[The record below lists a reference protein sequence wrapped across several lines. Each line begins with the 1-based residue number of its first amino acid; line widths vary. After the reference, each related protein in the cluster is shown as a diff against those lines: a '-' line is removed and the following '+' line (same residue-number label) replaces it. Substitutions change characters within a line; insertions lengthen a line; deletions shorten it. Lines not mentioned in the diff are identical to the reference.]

1 MLFIISSMY
10 VVQTQTL
17 AKYYL
22 TFCSNRKGA
31 NLMNT
36 SVVSET
42 NDHEC
47 KGKLYKPFFCRV
59 ESVKDLTATEKL
71 FRFVREDGKTFGHK
85 PGQFMQVS
93 IIGIGEAPISVSSS
107 PTRGDYLEMGIRKTG
122 TLTDTMHKLKVGDVI
137 GMRGPFGTFF
147 DTDSMKGR
155 DLLLISGG
163 CGLAP
168 MRALIQFIEDK
179 RDDFG
184 EVTILYGAKSPDD
197 VLYKDELVKWRN
209 SKKVQCQVTVDDI
222 PEGTCWDTNVGLI
235 TKLIPPLEIDL
246 AKTTAVIVGPPIMY
260 KFVIQELSSKGMKD
274 NDIVV
279 SLERYMKCGVGK
291 CGHCTID
298 NLYCCID
305 GPVFT
310 LDQVAG
316 LRGAI

>member
-1 MLFIISSMY
+1 
-10 VVQTQTL
+10 
-17 AKYYL
+17 
-22 TFCSNRKGA
+22 
-31 NLMNT
+31 MNT

-42 NDHEC
+42 INHRC
-47 KGKLYKPFFCRV
+47 KAKLYQPFFCKI
-59 ESVKDLTATEKL
+59 ESIKDLTTTEKL
-71 FRFVREDGKTFGHK
+71 FKFVREDGKPFGHK

-93 IIGIGEAPISVSSS
+93 IMGIGEAPISVSSS
-107 PTRGDYLEMGIRKTG
+107 PTRGNYLEMGIRRTG
-122 TLTDTMHKLKVGDVI
+122 TLTDAMHKLKVGDVI
-137 GMRGPFGTFF
+137 GMRGAFGTFF
-147 DTDSMKGR
+147 DTDAMKGR

-168 MRALIQFIEDK
+168 MRALIQFIEDE

-184 EVTILYGAKSPDD
+184 EVTILYGAKSPED
-197 VLYKDELVKWRN
+197 VLYKDELVKWQN
-209 SKKVQCQVTVDDI
+209 SKKVECRITVDNV
-222 PEGTCWDTNVGLI
+222 PEGTCWNTNVGLI
-235 TKLIPPLEIDL
+235 TKLIPPLKIDVT
-246 AKTTAVIVGPPIMY
+246 ATTAVIVGPPIMY
-260 KFVIQELSSKGMKD
+260 KFVITELNSKGLEDK
-274 NDIVV
+274 NIVV

>member
-1 MLFIISSMY
+1 
-10 VVQTQTL
+10 
-17 AKYYL
+17 
-22 TFCSNRKGA
+22 
-31 NLMNT
+31 MNT

-42 NDHEC
+42 NNHEC
-47 KGKLYKPFFCRV
+47 KGKLYQPFFCKV

-71 FRFVREDGKTFGHK
+71 FRFAREDGLHFGHK

-93 IIGIGEAPISVSSS
+93 MIGIGEAPISVSSS

-122 TLTDTMHKLKVGDVI
+122 TLTNAMHELRVGDRI
-137 GMRGPFGTFF
+137 GMRGAFGTFF
-147 DTDSMKGR
+147 DTDAMKGR

-168 MRALIQFIEDK
+168 MRALIQFVEDN
-179 RDDFG
+179 RDEFG
-184 EVTILYGAKSPDD
+184 EVTILYGAKSPGD
-197 VLYKDELVKWRN
+197 VLYKDELAEWQN
-209 SKKVQCQVTVDDI
+209 SKKVECRVTVDNV
-222 PEGTCWDTNVGLI
+222 PKGTCWDTNVGVI
-235 TKLIPPLEIDL
+235 TKLIPPLKIDV
-246 AKTTAVIVGPPIMY
+246 AATTAVIVGPPIMY
-260 KFVIQELSSKGMKD
+260 KFVIMELSSKGLED
-274 NDIVV
+274 NNIVV

-310 LDQVAG
+310 LDQVSG

>member
-1 MLFIISSMY
+1 
-10 VVQTQTL
+10 
-17 AKYYL
+17 
-22 TFCSNRKGA
+22 
-31 NLMNT
+31 MNT
-36 SVVSET
+36 STVSET
-42 NDHEC
+42 NRHEC
-47 KGKLYKPFFCRV
+47 KGKLYKPFFCKV

-71 FRFVREDGKTFGHK
+71 FRFVRKDGKPFGHK

-93 IIGIGEAPISVSSS
+93 ITGIGEAPISVSSS

-122 TLTDTMHKLKVGDVI
+122 TLTGAMHKLKSGDVI
-137 GMRGPFGTFF
+137 GMRGAFGTFF
-147 DTDSMKGR
+147 DTDAMKGR

-168 MRALIQFIEDK
+168 MRALIQYVEDC

-184 EVTILYGAKSPDD
+184 EITILYGAKSPDD
-197 VLYKDELVKWRN
+197 VLYKDELANWQN
-209 SKKVQCQVTVDDI
+209 SEKVECQVTVDNV

-235 TKLIPPLEIDL
+235 TKLIPPLEIDV
-246 AKTTAVIVGPPIMY
+246 AKTMAVIVGPPIMY
-260 KFVIQELSSKGMKD
+260 KFVITELYSKGLKD
-274 NDIVV
+274 SDIIV

-310 LDQVAG
+310 LNQVAS
-316 LRGAI
+316 LKGAI